1 VDAMNLIFRMI
12 RVMLAARRRPRVGG
26 LDETSLTFRVW
37 PTDLDV
43 LMHMNNGRYFTLMD
57 LGRADAV
64 LRNGIY
70 ASLKARDWYPVVAS
84 ESIRFRESLPL
95 FARFEVRTR
104 TLGWDDTSFYLRQL
118 FLVRGRVTAIAL
130 VRVRFLKRSGGT
142 LTASEVAQAIM
153 AGAVSPV
160 LPPYVMVWRQAES
173 SLAQATSIE
182 SRQNHRTT
190 LGV

>member
-1 VDAMNLIFRMI
+1 MNLIFRMI

-70 ASLKARDWYPVVAS
+70 AILKARDWYPVVAS
-84 ESIRFRESLPL
+84 ESMRFRESLPL

-118 FLVRGRVTAIAL
+118 FLIRGRVTAIAL

-160 LPPYVMVWRQAES
+160 LPPYVIVWRQAES